1 MRRKR
6 KVAIH
11 MREDGPTVEG
21 LLRSYRT
28 DFSGG
33 HYVVELAE
41 LVLAPGK
48 TQELEGRWVRV
59 PRERVAWIQELS

>member
-11 MREDGPTVEG
+11 MRDDGPTIEG
-21 LLRSYRT
+21 LMETYRT
-28 DFSGG
+28 DFNGG

-48 TQELEGRWVRV
+48 TQELEGRCVRV
-59 PRERVAWIQELS
+59 PRERVAWVQELS